1 MEVSWWIMKD
11 RTIKILLIISIIII
25 IIGLILGFPLVDYFG
40 NTIIN
45 NSDRFTSL
53 LGILGLVALRL
64 IIIIVT
70 FGIVI
75 AIWLVYVIIILLC
88 KVKSKIENKKLKI
101 GKKNDMELIEI
112 VDENGNFT
120 GQIMDK
126 EEAHDKNLLH
136 NEVGIFIINDDG
148 KVLLQKRSANKRF
161 SPNKWGL
168 CAGHVEANESLE
180 NAALREIKE
189 EVGLDITSKE
199 LISYGE
205 REITISD
212 SNSHI
217 TYFYYIR
224 CNKKENEFA
233 IQTEELSEV
242 KWFNIDEIIT
252 MIKEG
257 KTSFKENRIKL
268 FEKIKSDF

>member
-268 FEKIKSDF
+268 FEKIKSEF